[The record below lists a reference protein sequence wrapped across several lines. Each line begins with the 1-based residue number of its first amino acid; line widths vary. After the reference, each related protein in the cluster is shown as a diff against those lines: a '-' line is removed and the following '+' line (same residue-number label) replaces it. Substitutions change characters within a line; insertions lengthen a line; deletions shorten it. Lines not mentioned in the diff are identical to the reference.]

1 MQLNIV
7 DPISSIVIA
16 PCVTAASIFFAL
28 LARGVSSATN
38 VASWNDAADDLLD
51 DALDSV
57 SSTNMHVNMQ
67 EASAMNPHL
76 AMLEGGGALSESLGL
91 PPPLGLAG
99 SSDPTLDAPV
109 LSCLPPTTTTTRMPP
124 TFCLSLNREPA
135 AFAKQQSFVASGN
148 T

>member
-1 MQLNIV
+1 MQLNVV
-7 DPISSIVIA
+7 DV
-16 PCVTAASIFFAL
+16 VTHVSLLLDLSFAL
-28 LARGVSSATN
+28 LARGVASTTN

-51 DALDSV
+51 DALDSD
-57 SSTNMHVNMQ
+57 SSASMHVNMQ

-76 AMLEGGGALSESLGL
+76 EMLEEGGGALSESLGL
-91 PPPLGLAG
+91 PPPLGPAG

-109 LSCLPPTTTTTRMPP
+109 LSGLPPTTTTRMPP

-135 AFAKQQSFVASGN
+135 AFAQKQPFVASGN